1 MTDIPKAAIEAG
13 AAAIYATM
21 SRYPLSKAGETANRV
36 CREEAEAAIRAALPH
51 LDDAATRLA
60 DAYQIVGAL
69 AASLGVMDTPE
80 VQSALDYLSGKA
92 GAECP
97 LPFVAPDLWRP
108 IETAPK
114 DGTVILVAITGGRR
128 DTIVTAYWEP
138 DTKEWWLANT
148 DYDDYFASCIAEIM
162 IGEVTHWMPLPEPP
176 KEGR

>member
-1 MTDIPKAAIEAG
+1 MTEIPKAAIEAG

-69 AASLGVMDTPE
+69 AASFGVMDTPE

-108 IETAPK
+108 IETAPLNENL
-114 DGTVILVAITGGRR
+114 ILGWYESWPRRHWTTQVAWAGR
-128 DTIVTAYWEP
+128 DNKPGCGYLHGYA
-138 DTKEWWLANT
+138 
-148 DYDDYFASCIAEIM
+148 
-162 IGEVTHWMPLPEPP
+162 THWMPLPEPP
-176 KEGR
+176 KEKVDA